1 MLAMNDPINC
11 SCNQRNNEKLDT
23 KPNSSTLQMGQINK
37 Q

>member
-1 MLAMNDPINC
+1 MLAMNMNHITAAAAANP
-11 SCNQRNNEKLDT
+11 KLDT